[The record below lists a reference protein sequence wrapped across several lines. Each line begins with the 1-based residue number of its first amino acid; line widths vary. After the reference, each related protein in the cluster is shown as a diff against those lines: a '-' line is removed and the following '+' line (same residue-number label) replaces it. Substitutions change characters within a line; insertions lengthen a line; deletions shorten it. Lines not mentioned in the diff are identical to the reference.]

1 MSNKIIPIFTTRGD
15 VEAFLFYP
23 HLFNRAGE
31 WIGWVTADRQIYSVH
46 GHYVGWLNNDWR
58 ILRRESEA
66 YDRAR
71 QTPPARPK
79 SITPPASAPLPPM
92 MPDLQAGVIDVL
104 DEAPDLLPSID
115 YGDLREDMD

>member
-23 HLFNRAGE
+23 HLYNRSGE
-31 WIGWVTADRQIYSVH
+31 WIGWVRADRQVYSVH
-46 GHYVGWLNNDWR
+46 GHYVGWLNGDWR
-58 ILRRESEA
+58 ILRRESDA
-66 YDRAR
+66 YDRER

-79 SITPPASAPLPPM
+79 SIIPPGSSPLPPM

-104 DEAPDLLPSID
+104 DDAPDLLPSVD
-115 YGDLREDMD
+115 YGDLREDLD